1 MTMTDIIKWALLF
14 LALNLLVFSI
24 YFMDKQASRHG
35 RRRISERTLLV
46 LALIGG
52 SLGALAAQHLLRHKT
67 RKEPFRSIL
76 AAILILHGALIAV
89 LGLRA
94 AMELSASSGFLK
106 HQNSCPY
113 SPWLSETSCF
123 VSPTEGTSRSSFGL

>member
-1 MTMTDIIKWALLF
+1 MTMIDILKSALLF

-24 YFMDKQASRHG
+24 YFMDKQVARHG
-35 RRRISERTLLV
+35 GRRISERTLLI

-52 SLGALAAQHLLRHKT
+52 SLGALAAQQLLRHKT

-89 LGLRA
+89 LA
-94 AMELSASSGFLK
+94 FLP
-106 HQNSCPY
+106 QW
-113 SPWLSETSCF
+113 SPL
-123 VSPTEGTSRSSFGL
+123 LL

>member
-24 YFMDKQASRHG
+24 YLSDKQAARQG
-35 RRRISERTLLV
+35 KRRLSERTLLL

-52 SLGALAAQHLLRHKT
+52 SLGAVAAQQLLRHKT

-76 AAILILHGALIAV
+76 AAILILHGALIAI
-89 LGLRA
+89 LA
-94 AMELSASSGFLK
+94 
-106 HQNSCPY
+106 
-113 SPWLSETSCF
+113 F
-123 VSPTEGTSRSSFGL
+123 VPQWSLLPPQDF

>member
-24 YFMDKQASRHG
+24 YFRDKQAARHG
-35 RRRISERTLLV
+35 RRRISERTLLL

-52 SLGALAAQHLLRHKT
+52 SLGAVAAQQLLRHKT

-76 AAILILHGALIAV
+76 AAILILHGAVIAILV
-89 LGLRA
+89 
-94 AMELSASSGFLK
+94 
-106 HQNSCPY
+106 
-113 SPWLSETSCF
+113 F
-123 VSPTEGTSRSSFGL
+123 VPQWSLLLPQHF

>member
-24 YFMDKQASRHG
+24 YFFDKQASRHG
-35 RRRISERTLLV
+35 KRRISERTLLL

-52 SLGALAAQHLLRHKT
+52 SLGAVAAQLLRHKT

-89 LGLRA
+89 LA
-94 AMELSASSGFLK
+94 FVPQWSFLLP
-106 HQNSCPY
+106 QD
-113 SPWLSETSCF
+113 F
-123 VSPTEGTSRSSFGL
+123 